1 MRRLACVKIAM
12 MLLLASSI
20 GCNSQYIRHQDDKE
34 RSSVHLKR
42 IENEYRYAYM
52 SPNELSAR
60 LESKGILYLPMG
72 SLEWHNE
79 HLPLGTDTFHAI
91 ELSLRLCRSLGGV
104 VLPAFWWNTG
114 GCHDHASTYHMP
126 EKDYR
131 PTILNICK
139 GLSPIPAKLLVL
151 VNGHGGRYQKESPAI
166 IADKLNKSGF
176 PMRVVVADPY
186 GLGRSSSVR
195 IDHADTGETSF
206 SLELIPQL
214 VRMEREV
221 EPDLFSKK
229 KPFAKGRP
237 DKEGGQELWDA
248 YYSDAKELILKEYS
262 LVE

>member
-1 MRRLACVKIAM
+1 MRSFACVKIAM
-12 MLLLASSI
+12 LLLFAGSN
-20 GCNSQYIRHQDDKE
+20 GCNSQYNRHHDGKGDSSGHLE
-34 RSSVHLKR
+34 RT
-42 IENEYRYAYM
+42 ENEYRYAYM
-52 SPNELSAR
+52 SPSELSAR
-60 LESKGILYLPMG
+60 LEFKGILYLPMG

-91 ELSLRLCRSLGGV
+91 ELSNRLCSSLGGV

-131 PTILNICK
+131 PTMLNVCK

-166 IADKLNKSGF
+166 IAAELNKSGF

-186 GLGRSSSVR
+186 GLGQSSSVR

-221 EPDLFSKK
+221 GPDLYSHK
-229 KPFAKGRP
+229 KPFAKGQP
-237 DKEGGQELWDA
+237 DKEGGKELWDA

-262 LVE
+262 SVN

>member
-1 MRRLACVKIAM
+1 MKKLIQINIAV
-12 MLLLASSI
+12 LLLLMSII
-20 GCNSQYIRHQDDKE
+20 GCNSQYNRNSNVKG
-34 RSSVHLKR
+34 RSSMYLER
-42 IENEYRYAYM
+42 IENECRFSYL
-52 SPNELSAR
+52 SPKELSAR
-60 LESKGILYLPMG
+60 LDSKGILYLPMG

-91 ELSLRLCRSLGGV
+91 ELSMRLCRSLGGV

-126 EKDYR
+126 EKNYR
-131 PTILNICK
+131 PTILNLCK

-151 VNGHGGRYQKESPAI
+151 INGHGGEYQKETPAI
-166 IADKLNKSGF
+166 IAEELNKSGF

-186 GLGRSSSVR
+186 GLGKSSSVR

-214 VRMEREV
+214 VRKEREV
-221 EPDLFSKK
+221 EPDLYSRK
-229 KPFAKGRP
+229 KPFAKGPP
-237 DKEGGQELWDA
+237 DKEGGKELWDA
-248 YYSDAKELILKEYS
+248 YYLDAKELILKEYS